1 MIHIFLTEVMHMKK
15 LLAILMALALV
26 VCCFAA
32 CGGGE
37 DKPTGG
43 DKTATP
49 ITIEGNVIKIG
60 VFAFLQPSSC
70 KKERAAA
77 FKRRLGAILC
87 SFF

>member
-1 MIHIFLTEVMHMKK
+1 MKK

-49 ITIEGNVIKIG
+49 ITIEGNVIKS
-60 VFAFLQPSSC
+60 AF
-70 KKERAAA
+70 
-77 FKRRLGAILC
+77 
-87 SFF
+87 